1 MSTEAPAA
9 SPVRVAADV
18 LVGPRGIVKAIH
30 VYWPLSLC
38 LAAGGQGGWAVPL
51 AAFGAAA
58 CWALAA
64 ILCNDVVDRPQDA
77 AAGKGRWVGALPGW
91 AAWGAAAAPVLAGL
105 ALIWAAAGGAVT
117 AGVYVVAVALA
128 FAYSLP
134 PLRLKVRGL
143 WGPGTYAVSSCLAY
157 AVLPWVWSRAPAWVL
172 AAVCPAVLLDKWV
185 NLHFH
190 QVIDAEADR
199 ATGART
205 FAVAVGERTARQA
218 LAWAAALASLAMA
231 GGVAC
236 SAAAAGSWGWAVGG
250 GALLTVAGMAFHV
263 ARARRRPEP
272 TALVAELPWHYLGLT
287 TALFRVVPA
296 VLLLRLALRDP
307 SLRYAAALFAVLLL
321 IEARHLVAYR
331 YR

>member
-1 MSTEAPAA
+1 VGAEGPSACPCRIA
-9 SPVRVAADV
+9 SDV

-30 VYWPLSLC
+30 VWWPLSLC
-38 LAAGGQGGWAVPL
+38 LTAGGRAGWAVPL

-58 CWALAA
+58 CWAQAA
-64 ILCNDVVDRPQDA
+64 ILCNDVADRPQDA

-91 AAWGAAAAPVLAGL
+91 AAWSAAAVPVLLGL
-105 ALIWAAAGGAVT
+105 ALVAAAGGGPATAFAYAAAVLL
-117 AGVYVVAVALA
+117 AL
-128 FAYSLP
+128 AYSLP
-134 PLRLKVRGL
+134 PLRLKTRGL
-143 WGPGTYAVSSCLAY
+143 WGPATYAGSACLAY
-157 AVLPWVWSRAPAWVL
+157 AVLPWAWTGAPAWVL
-172 AAVCPAVLLDKWV
+172 AATCPAVLLDKWV

-190 QVIDAEADR
+190 QVIDVEADR

-205 FAVAVGERTARQA
+205 FAVAVGEERARRP
-218 LAWAAALASLAMA
+218 LAWAAGLASVAMA
-231 GGVAC
+231 VGAAC
-236 SAAAAGSWGWAVGG
+236 SAVAAGPWAWAVAG
-250 GALLTVAGMAFHV
+250 GALLTVTGMALHV

-307 SLRYAAALFAVLLL
+307 SLRGAAALFAVLLL
-321 IEARHLVAYR
+321 IEARHLTGYR

>member
-1 MSTEAPAA
+1 MGGEGPVA
-9 SPVRVAADV
+9 SPGRVVADV

-30 VYWPLSLC
+30 AFWPLSLC
-38 LAAGGQGGWAVPL
+38 LTAGGRAGWTVPL

-58 CWALAA
+58 CWAQAA

-91 AAWGAAAAPVLAGL
+91 TAWAAVAAPAFAGL
-105 ALIWAAAGGAVT
+105 ALVWAAGGGPVT
-117 AGVYVVAVALA
+117 ASIYAVAVVLA

-134 PLRLKVRGL
+134 PLRLKTRGL
-143 WGPGTYAVSSCLAY
+143 WGPAAYAASACLAY
-157 AVLPWVWSRAPAWVL
+157 AVLPWAWTGAPAWVL
-172 AAVCPAVLLDKWV
+172 AAACPAVLLDKWV

-205 FAVAVGERTARQA
+205 FAVSVGEGRARGA
-218 LAWAAALASLAMA
+218 LAWAAGLASVAMA
-231 GGVAC
+231 AGVAC
-236 SAAAAGSWGWAVGG
+236 SVAVAGLWGRAVGG
-250 GALLTVAGMAFHV
+250 AALLTLAGMALHV
-263 ARARRRPEP
+263 ARARRRPGP
-272 TALVAELPWHYLGLT
+272 TVLVAELPWHYLGLT

-307 SLRYAAALFAVLLL
+307 SLRGAAALFAVLLL
-321 IEARHLVAYR
+321 IEARHLVGYR